1 MSNFKT
7 GWICSVYAFKRY
19 QRWLLKYVDNE
30 KVRTQT
36 RSNTISKLSS
46 MLFRRSI
53 SSRSSLIN
61 LTLASWGKISFF
73 FLVSLTSAHKKK
85 MFCRHFECI
94 WTNLIDSWLVDDVPG
109 MSCIAEGAQSF
120 IVAAAGWRDSW
131 RKTNLRINSSGTAT
145 NTNNSPCWMTYL
157 QPWWFWSCRP
167 DCLWEARWGQSPCRE
182 WSSACARCPTESW
195 TGCPWCSLHPHWAHC

>member
-1 MSNFKT
+1 MKKSGHWHVLIPFQS
-7 GWICSVYAFKRY
+7 WAACSS
-19 QRWLLKYVDNE
+19 VD
-30 KVRTQT
+30 Q
-36 RSNTISKLSS
+36 
-46 MLFRRSI
+46 FP
-53 SSRSSLIN
+53 
-61 LTLASWGKISFF
+61 LAVLWSTSHWRPEVKQVF
-73 FLVSLTSAHKKK
+73 FLVSLTSTHKTN

-109 MSCIAEGAQSF
+109 MSCIAEGAQSL

-145 NTNNSPCWMTYL
+145 NTNNSPLWITYL
-157 QPWWFWSCRP
+157 QPWWFWSCHP

-195 TGCPWCSLHPHWAHC
+195 TGCPRCSLHPHWAHC